1 MSAIIDKIHRAYDLP
16 KYVWLDD
23 ETGVEKYWVDE
34 NEILHIKFVAY
45 SKVVELPVGGNE
57 EILCEDDHG
66 IPCVYDE
73 EDGWVALCD
82 SCVECGYFADECY
95 CMECEE
101 EENEDEEEEE
111 EEEGLDL
118 LKTKCGCEIIK
129 NTPAHDDCI
138 CDKDGNNW
146 ICADCYDGE
155 YDEEEE
161 EECGICWCCDETKD
175 LIKKIE
181 YDILSGYETHWYC
194 QKCYAERQEEP
205 VPSVPRAIITGIDGV
220 EYEIKIKRSRK

>member
-45 SKVVELPVGGNE
+45 NKVVQLPVGGNE

-73 EDGWVALCD
+73 EEGWIPLCD

-95 CMECEE
+95 CIECEE
-101 EENEDEEEEE
+101 EE
-111 EEEGLDL
+111 
-118 LKTKCGCEIIK
+118 K
-129 NTPAHDDCI
+129 
-138 CDKDGNNW
+138 
-146 ICADCYDGE
+146 
-155 YDEEEE
+155 
-161 EECGICWCCDETKD
+161 
-175 LIKKIE
+175 
-181 YDILSGYETHWYC
+181 
-194 QKCYAERQEEP
+194 P

>member
-1 MSAIIDKIHRAYDLP
+1 MSAIIDKIHRTYDLP

-45 SKVVELPVGGNE
+45 SKVVQLPVGGNE

-95 CMECEE
+95 CIECEE
-101 EENEDEEEEE
+101 ED
-111 EEEGLDL
+111 
-118 LKTKCGCEIIK
+118 
-129 NTPAHDDCI
+129 
-138 CDKDGNNW
+138 
-146 ICADCYDGE
+146 
-155 YDEEEE
+155 EE